1 MNLLNSEEDK
11 NTYMI
16 TLLLGCLQNGLSKN
30 HLYDVIDLDSEII
43 EQSLTKLERVLFLQY
58 NTEEKVKANSYIV
71 SYVKNG
77 INQDD

>member
-1 MNLLNSEEDK
+1 MNLLDSEGDK

-16 TLLLGCLQNGLSKN
+16 TLLLGCLRNGLTKN
-30 HLYDVIDLDSEII
+30 HLYDLIDLDKGII
-43 EQSLTKLERVLFLQY
+43 EQSLVKLENVLFLQY